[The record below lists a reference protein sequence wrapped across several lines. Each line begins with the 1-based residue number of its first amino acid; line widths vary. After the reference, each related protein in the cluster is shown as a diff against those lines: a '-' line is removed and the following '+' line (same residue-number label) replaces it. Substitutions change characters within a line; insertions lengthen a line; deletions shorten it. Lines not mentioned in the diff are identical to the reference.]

1 MLITCMKG
9 LYAIDI
15 GSVYIT
21 IAKWA
26 NGAFEKVLYKPHK
39 GDFLSIIKS
48 LELDIKDIY
57 LTGINSLIYG
67 GFHPFFVLSKYAKRF
82 KDIRHIIYVGAS
94 SYFIINLDE
103 KGNYL
108 GHEANS
114 TCASGTGSFLDLQAK
129 RLGYS
134 IDELGEKALQAK
146 IKPAISTRCSVF
158 AKTDLIH
165 LQQEGYTKE
174 EISAGLC
181 YSMANNV
188 IQSLFKGRR
197 PEGKVLLTGG
207 VFKNKMFLKA
217 FKDEFSDVG
226 IQCEDPEYALV
237 FGILYLASNGTTK
250 KDNVV
255 EHLRLFEK
263 EKFNIKKPPL
273 KKKNEN
279 YPDFDQFEMERDDK
293 DNEII
298 YYSYLPCDTTMEVYM
313 GIDIGSTSTKVC
325 LINDKAE
332 PILAIYRKTASE
344 PIGAI
349 KKIFG
354 ALLEIEKRKKVR
366 FLFLGTATT
375 GSGRNLIGKVICADL
390 IINEISAHAKAAT
403 FIDPEVDTIFEIG
416 GQDSKFTQLKNGIV
430 YHAVMNYVCAAG
442 TGSFIEEQA
451 EKLGIPID
459 KFAELA
465 EGSSSPPISDR
476 CTVFMEKDIDLLI
489 ARGIPKNEIA
499 AAVLHSVRDNYLNK
513 VVGNRTLGNKI
524 YFQGATAR
532 NRALIASF
540 EQRLGKDIIVSPYCH
555 ITGAMGCAIYLWENK
570 VKSKKFIGL
579 NFCDKNTDIEKEIC
593 ELCKNNCSLS
603 IIKTGTDVVAW
614 GMKCGRDYEDKK
626 PKKKKN
632 NTFIMDRNNNFK
644 LEDRNYKISVFVPEV
659 LGNSVKADFIKY
671 LLEGLNIK
679 PVFIKPDKDA
689 YIRGRQFSYYEICAP
704 CIIAMGTISSLKDMP
719 VFMPHFLR
727 NEISCN
733 VSQCHLCPYVQS
745 SPSVMKTI
753 FKGVSFISPKIL
765 DSESLKEQAAEIK
778 RSFKDFVNLEEDE
791 IIKAIVD
798 AKKKV
803 QSYSNLKESLGNK
816 FLEEINSDEIYAL
829 VLGRSYVLYNEHL
842 NHNFIDVIE
851 SYGIKAIP
859 VDYLPVD
866 KDFISTKY
874 PHIYWNYGQVILS
887 SLKYVE
893 KFKNLFPI
901 YLSCFSCGPDSFLLN
916 YFYREMESLKKP
928 FLSLQLDGHSAA
940 TGYITRIEAAIESF
954 KNFFKTREDNKLSPI
969 IYKESESEI
978 KGKKIYIPPM
988 DRVGAELFASAFKKY
1003 GIDSEVLQES
1013 QESFN
1018 EGLKYSIG
1026 HECSPFHSTLGAIIY
1041 QLKKSKGYSSVS
1053 YFMPSGNGPCRFGQY
1068 GLLQNIILKELGFK
1082 VSIVSPSGEN
1092 AYGGLPIKF
1101 QKILFD
1107 AVLINDI
1114 LRKIILKIRPYEQEK
1129 GIVDN
1134 VYKEIIERIKGD
1146 IESGRDYEKSFI
1158 KGVKTLSEI
1167 KILDLKK
1174 PKIAIVGEIYVR
1186 NNEFLNDNLIRTI
1199 ELLGGEAM
1207 ISSVLE
1213 WFFYTQLI
1221 EKHEIRYKNGIDRAK
1236 DTFKV
1241 LLKTKYY
1248 SDREHHFYSMARKY
1262 FKDIHEPSIEKVI
1275 EKGKKYLP
1283 FEFYGEAI
1291 LTIGRAILFLEE
1303 ENVSAVVNASPTFC
1317 MPGTITSYLFKE
1329 IGRIYNRPVISL
1341 FYDKTGNPNL
1351 ELIPYMEILRG

>member
-1 MLITCMKG
+1 MKG
-9 LYAIDI
+9 LYAVDI

-21 IAKWA
+21 VGKWEK
-26 NGAFEKVLYKPHK
+26 GSFEKVLYKPHR

-48 LELDIKDIY
+48 LDIKIDEVY
-57 LTGINSLIYG
+57 LTGTNSLMYG
-67 GFHPFFVLSKYAKRF
+67 GFHPFFVLSKYAKNF
-82 KDIRHIIYVGAS
+82 KEIRHVIYVGAS

-134 IDELGEKALQAK
+134 IDELGEKALHANV
-146 IKPAISTRCSVF
+146 KPAISTRCSVF

-181 YSMANNV
+181 FSMANNV
-188 IQSLFKGRR
+188 IQSLFKGKK
-197 PEGKVLLTGG
+197 PEGNILLTGG

-217 FKDEFSDVG
+217 FKDTFSDVG
-226 IQCEDPEYALV
+226 IICDDPEYSLV
-237 FGILYLASNGTTK
+237 LGILHLANNGIARK
-250 KDNVV
+250 NYRDGQN
-255 EHLRLFEK
+255 LLFEK
-263 EKFNIKKPPL
+263 DKFNIKEPPL

-279 YPDFDQFEMERDDK
+279 YPDFNQYELQRDNN

-298 YYSYLPCDTTMEVYM
+298 YYRNLPSNCEIEIYM
-313 GIDIGSTSTKVC
+313 GIDIGSTSTKAC

-332 PILAIYRKTASE
+332 PMLAIYRKTASD

-349 KKIFG
+349 KKIFS
-354 ALLEIEKRKKVR
+354 ALLEIEKNNKVK
-366 FLFLGTATT
+366 FLFNGVATT
-375 GSGRNLIGKVICADL
+375 GSGRNLIGKIICADL

-459 KFAELA
+459 EFAEFA

-513 VVGNRTLGNKI
+513 VVGNRTIGNKI

-540 EQRLGKDIIVSPYCH
+540 EQRLKKNIIVSPYCH
-555 ITGAMGCAIYLWENK
+555 ITGAMGCALYLWENK
-570 VKSKKFIGL
+570 IKSNNFIGL
-579 NFCDKNTDIEKEIC
+579 DFCNKNTHIEKELC

-603 IIKTGTDVVAW
+603 IIKTETDVVAW
-614 GMKCGRDYEDKK
+614 GMKCGRDYDDKK
-626 PKKKKN
+626 PKIKKIN
-632 NTFIMDRNNNFK
+632 VFIKDRNENFK
-644 LEDRNYKISVFVPEV
+644 LEDKDYRMSVYVPEI
-659 LGNSVKADFIKY
+659 LGNSVKHDFIKN
-671 LLEGLNIK
+671 LLENLNIK
-679 PVFIKPDKDA
+679 PIFVKPDKES
-689 YIRGRQFSYYEICAP
+689 YIRGRQFAHYEICAP
-704 CIIAMGTISSLKDMP
+704 CIIAMGAVSLLKDKP
-719 VFMPHFLR
+719 IFMPQFLR
-727 NEISCN
+727 NEINCN

-753 FKGVSFISPKIL
+753 FKEASFISPKIL
-765 DSESLKEQAAEIK
+765 DSESIQNQATEIKGSLKEFI
-778 RSFKDFVNLEEDE
+778 NLDEDE
-791 IIKAIVD
+791 IIKALKD
-798 AKKKV
+798 TKKKI
-803 QSYSNLKESLGNK
+803 QNISNYKANLGSK
-816 FLEEINSDEIYAL
+816 FLENISSDGIYAL
-829 VLGRSYVLYNEHL
+829 VLGRPYVLYNEHL
-842 NHNFIDVIE
+842 NHNFINVIE
-851 SYGIKAIP
+851 SYGIKTIP

-866 KDFISTKY
+866 KEFISNKY

-893 KFKNLFPI
+893 KFKNLFPL
-901 YLSCFSCGPDSFLLN
+901 YLSCFSCGPDSFILN

-954 KNFFKTREDNKLSPI
+954 KNFLKTGDNNKLSSI
-969 IYKESESEI
+969 VYKESESEI
-978 KGKKIYIPPM
+978 RGNKIYIPPM
-988 DRVGAELFASAFKKY
+988 DKIGAELFASAFKRY
-1003 GIDSEVLQES
+1003 GINSEVLQES

-1026 HECSPFHSTLGAIIY
+1026 HECSPFHSTLGAIVY
-1041 QLKKSKGYSSVS
+1041 RLKNSEDYPSVS
-1053 YFMPSGNGPCRFGQY
+1053 YFMPSGSGPCRFGQY
-1068 GLLQNIILKELGFK
+1068 GLLQNIVLKELGFN

-1107 AVLINDI
+1107 AVLMNDI
-1114 LRKIILKIRPYEQEK
+1114 LKKIILKIRPYEREK
-1129 GIVDN
+1129 GSVDN
-1134 VYKEIIERIKGD
+1134 IYKTTVMRIKQD
-1146 IESGRDYEKSFI
+1146 IENGGDYERSFIEGVKSFSA
-1158 KGVKTLSEI
+1158 VQTLN
-1167 KILDLKK
+1167 LKK
-1174 PKIAIVGEIYVR
+1174 PRIAIVGEIYVR

-1199 ELLGGEAM
+1199 EALGGEAA

-1221 EKHEIRYKNGIDRAK
+1221 EKHEVKYKNGLDKAK
-1236 DTFKV
+1236 SIFKV
-1241 LLKTKYY
+1241 LIKNKYY
-1248 SDREHHFYSMARKY
+1248 KDREHHFYSLAKKY
-1262 FKDIHEPSIEKVI
+1262 FKDIYEPSIEKVI
-1275 EKGKKYLP
+1275 EKGSRYVP

-1291 LTIGRAILFLEE
+1291 LTIGRAILFLEN
-1303 ENVSAVVNASPTFC
+1303 ENASAVVNASPTFC
-1317 MPGTITSYLFKE
+1317 MPGTITSYIFKE
-1329 IGRIYNRPVISL
+1329 IARVYNRPVISL

-1351 ELIPYMEILRG
+1351 ELIPYMEILKG

>member
-1 MLITCMKG
+1 MKG
-9 LYAIDI
+9 LYAVDI
-15 GSVYIT
+15 GSVYIAV
-21 IAKWA
+21 AKGE
-26 NGAFEKVLYKPHK
+26 NNKFEKVLYKPHK
-39 GDFLSIIKS
+39 GDFLSVIKK
-48 LELDIKDIY
+48 LGIDINDVY
-57 LTGINSLIYG
+57 LTGINSLPYG
-67 GFHPFFVLSKYAKRF
+67 GFHPFFILSKYANKF
-82 KDIRHIIYVGAS
+82 NDIRHVVYVGAS

-134 IDELGEKALQAK
+134 IEELGEKALKAK
-146 IKPAISTRCSVF
+146 VKPAISTRCSVF

-197 PEGKVLLTGG
+197 PEGKILLTGG

-217 FKDEFSDVG
+217 FNDEFSSEG
-226 IQCEDPEYALV
+226 IQCNDPEFALV
-237 FGILYLASNGTTK
+237 FGTLHLVSDGFTK
-250 KDNVV
+250 KGSAN
-255 EHLRLFEK
+255 HYIKLFDK
-263 EKFNIKKPPL
+263 EKFSDKKPPL
-273 KKKNEN
+273 NIKSEN
-279 YPDFDQFEMERDDK
+279 YPDFNKFETFLDK
-293 DNEII
+293 NDNEII
-298 YYSYLPCDTTMEVYM
+298 YYQSLTCNCEIEVYM

-325 LINDKAE
+325 LINNKAE
-332 PILAIYRKTASE
+332 PILAIYRKTSSD
-344 PIGAI
+344 PIGAV
-349 KKIFG
+349 KKIFK
-354 ALLEIEKRKKVR
+354 ALMDIEEKNKVK
-366 FLFLGTATT
+366 FVFLGTATT
-375 GSGRNLIGKVICADL
+375 GSGRNLIGKIISADL
-390 IINEISAHAKAAT
+390 IINEISAHARAAT

-430 YHAVMNYVCAAG
+430 YHSVMNYVCAAG

-459 KFAELA
+459 KFAEFA

-489 ARGIPKNEIA
+489 AKGFPKNEIA
-499 AAVLHSVRDNYLNK
+499 ASVLHSVRDNYLNK

-540 EQRLGKDIIVSPYCH
+540 EQRLGKNIIVSPYCH
-555 ITGAMGCAIYLWENK
+555 ITGAMGCALYLWENNIR
-570 VKSKKFIGL
+570 SKNFIGL
-579 NFCDKNTDIEKEIC
+579 DFCNKKTDIEKEIC
-593 ELCKNNCSLS
+593 DLCKNNCALSL
-603 IIKTGTDVVAW
+603 IKTETDVVAW

-626 PKKKKN
+626 PKKKKTN
-632 NTFIMDRNNNFK
+632 LFVVDRKTNLQTEEK
-644 LEDRNYKISVFVPEV
+644 NYKFSVLVPEV
-659 LGNSVKADFIKY
+659 LGNSVKVEFIKY
-671 LLEGLNIK
+671 LLEGIKIK
-679 PVFIKPDKDA
+679 PIFIKAEKNA
-689 YIRGRQFSYYEICAP
+689 YNNGRQFSHFEICAP
-704 CIIAMGTISSLKDMP
+704 CIIAMGVLSSLKDNL
-719 VFMPHFLR
+719 VFMPQFLR

-733 VSQCHLCPYVQS
+733 VSQCHFCPYVQS
-745 SPSVMKTI
+745 FPSLIKSL
-753 FKGVSFISPKIL
+753 FKKVNLIAPKIIENKDL
-765 DSESLKEQAAEIK
+765 EEQAKEIK
-778 RSFKDFVNLEEDE
+778 RCFEGFIDLDKYEVME
-791 IIKAIVD
+791 AISD
-798 AKKKV
+798 AKKRV
-803 QSYSNLKESLGNK
+803 QENKESKNRLGIK
-816 FLEEINSDEIYAL
+816 FIEEINKEGIYVL
-829 VLGRSYVLYNEHL
+829 VLGRPYVLYNEHL
-842 NHNFIDVIE
+842 NHNFIDIIE
-851 SYGIKAIP
+851 SYEIKAIP

-866 KDFISTKY
+866 RELISNKF

-887 SLKYVE
+887 SLKYIE
-893 KFKNLFPI
+893 KYKNLFPV
-901 YLSCFSCGPDSFLLN
+901 YLSCFSCGPDSFILN
-916 YFYREMESLKKP
+916 YFYREMENLKKP

-954 KNFFKTREDNKLSPI
+954 KNYLKTKEDGKLSSI
-969 IYKESESEI
+969 VYQESSSEI
-978 KGKKIYIPPM
+978 KGNKIYIPPM
-988 DRVGAELFASAFKKY
+988 DLKGAELFASAFKRY
-1003 GIDSEVLQES
+1003 GVDAEVLTES

-1026 HECSPFHSTLGAIIY
+1026 HECSPFHSTLGALIHKI
-1041 QLKKSKGYSSVS
+1041 KNNNENSSIS

-1068 GLLQNIILKELGFK
+1068 GLLQNIILNELGFK
-1082 VSIVSPSGEN
+1082 VSIISPSGEN

-1114 LRKIILKIRPYEQEK
+1114 LRKIVLKIRPYETEK
-1129 GIVDN
+1129 GQVDSL
-1134 VYKEIIERIKGD
+1134 YDTLIKKIKGD
-1146 IESGRDYEKSFI
+1146 IETGQDYEKSFI
-1158 KGVKTLSEI
+1158 AGIETLSTIKTLDI
-1167 KILDLKK
+1167 KK
-1174 PKIAIVGEIYVR
+1174 PKVAIVGEIYVR
-1186 NNEFLNDNLIRTI
+1186 NNEFLNDHLIRTI

-1221 EKHEIRYKNGIDRAK
+1221 EKHELKYKNGTDR
-1236 DTFKV
+1236 
-1241 LLKTKYY
+1241 LKSRLAVFLKNRYY
-1248 SDREHHFYSMARKY
+1248 HEREHYFYSMAEKY
-1262 FKDIHEPSIEKVI
+1262 FNDIHEPSIEEVI
-1275 EKGKKYLP
+1275 EQGKKYLP

-1291 LTIGRAILFLEE
+1291 LTIGRGVLFFEKEKASAI
-1303 ENVSAVVNASPTFC
+1303 VNASPTFC

-1329 IGRIYNRPVISL
+1329 IGRIYNKPIISL